1 MKNDGKSIWLL
12 LLEGLGELLL
22 TLLCLVIGIF
32 IVSLFGVNFESFDMD
47 YDLII
52 LLGFVSF
59 FVVFGCINAF
69 VQWLKKTIRRKHK

>member
-1 MKNDGKSIWLL
+1 MKNDGRTIWLL

-52 LLGFVSF
+52 LLGLVSF

-69 VQWLKKTIRRKHK
+69 VQWLKKIIRRKHK